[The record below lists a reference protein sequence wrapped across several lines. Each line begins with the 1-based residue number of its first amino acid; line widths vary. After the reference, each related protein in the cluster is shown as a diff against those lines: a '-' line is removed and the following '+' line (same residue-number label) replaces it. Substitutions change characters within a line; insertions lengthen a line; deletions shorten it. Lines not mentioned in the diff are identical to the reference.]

1 MEMSETG
8 EVDVTEDVE
17 DHGRFLEPADKD
29 FNIAE
34 HRVKGIVFFPHFA
47 ALLRKR
53 LIYSKRDYKG
63 ICCEIFLPI
72 ILVLLGLVLLTQV
85 SVFTSMKKWKEELK

>member
-1 MEMSETG
+1 LEL
-8 EVDVTEDVE
+8 TEAVNLDTSGDVE

-34 HRVKGIVFFPHFA
+34 HRVKGVVFFSHFT

-53 LIYSKRDYKG
+53 FIYSKRDYKG

-85 SVFTSMKKWKEELK
+85 SVFTS